1 MINLNYTIFIE
12 IPLYRNQLN
21 QIFCDPLWAKD
32 IRLHLN
38 YISNFSLCCP
48 VINGDAPGGFEDISA
63 TNIKHIY
70 ALAPSTGFG
79 SVFYH
84 FFPNFWRILKAVK
97 QTEVAHSGG
106 AGWPFPSTFYLV
118 FIRFFA
124 QFKWIVVIESSFWM
138 LSATDKMT
146 FRNWFSHHIHRILL
160 GAALK
165 KADARIFTQTFYRQY
180 FLGDDAS
187 RTLINPA
194 TWIDEN
200 KIISKTSL
208 LTRLA
213 SCSNQTL
220 KLIFPA
226 RLTHEKG
233 VQLLLDAIV
242 ILKQLETPVEM
253 TIIGTGKLEGLCQE
267 ACNTKHSTVKLK
279 FCKAMPYDDQF
290 FTALQAYHLV
300 IVANLKEEQPRIVF
314 DAFSQGLGVVAPTTT
329 GILDITTDSNT
340 LYFEPGDASSLAQT
354 INKATN
360 NMNEVFLLGV
370 NGLASVNQKT
380 HLNMHGTRR
389 VFLEKVLAG

>member
-21 QIFCDPLWAKD
+21 QIFCDALWAKD

-38 YISNFSLCCP
+38 YIPNLSLCCP
-48 VINGDAPGGFEDISA
+48 VINDNAPDGYENISSIGV
-63 TNIKHIY
+63 NHIH
-70 ALAPSTGFG
+70 ALAPSAGLG
-79 SVFYH
+79 SVLYH
-84 FFPNFWRILKAVK
+84 FFPNFWRAFKAAK
-97 QTEVAHSGG
+97 QADVAHSGG

-138 LSATDKMT
+138 LSSSDKVN
-146 FRNWFSHHIHRILL
+146 FRNWLSHHMHRILL

-180 FLGDDAS
+180 FLGNDAT

-194 TWIDEN
+194 SWIDEN
-200 KIISKTSL
+200 KIVSKTSL
-208 LTRLA
+208 HTRTA
-213 SCSNQTL
+213 SCNQHTL

-242 ILKQLETPVEM
+242 ILKQLETPVEI
-253 TIIGTGKLEGLCQE
+253 TIMGTGKLEGLCRV
-267 ACNTKHSTVKLK
+267 ACKTLHATVKLK
-279 FCKAMPYDDQF
+279 FCEAIPYDDHF

-300 IVANLKEEQPRIVF
+300 IVANLKEEQPRIIF
-314 DAFSQGLGVVAPTTT
+314 DAFSQGLGVIAPATT
-329 GILDITTDSNT
+329 GVLDITSDSNT
-340 LYFEPGDASSLAQT
+340 LYFKPGKANSLAQV
-354 INKATN
+354 INQAAN
-360 NMNEVFLLGV
+360 NINEVFLLGV

-380 HLNMHGTRR
+380 HVNMHETRR
-389 VFLEKVLAG
+389 IFLEKILAN